1 MHQVSPKIC
10 HPELSCIGAESKDL
24 RFVSNS
30 TNSGVPFKPPVGLS
44 GIANLRD
51 RLENGLFDRLE
62 NIGVNGGRAPLVAN
76 TTNLWFDHLE
86 GEALVIAL
94 DLKGLSVS
102 GGSACA
108 SGAAEPS
115 HVLTAMGLT
124 PARGRA
130 SLRFSLT
137 KNTTEEDLDFA
148 LDVVPAAVSRLREL
162 SPVFAGTLS

>member
-1 MHQVSPKIC
+1 M
-10 HPELSCIGAESKDL
+10 
-24 RFVSNS
+24 
-30 TNSGVPFKPPVGLS
+30 S
-44 GIANLRD
+44 GIETLRD
-51 RLENGLFDRLE
+51 RLENGLLDRLE
-62 NIGVNGGRAPLVAN
+62 NIGINGGKAPRVPN
-76 TTNLWFDHLE
+76 TTNIWFDHLE

-94 DLKGLSVS
+94 DLRGLAVS

-137 KNTTEEDLDFA
+137 KNTTEEDIDFA
-148 LDVVPAAVSRLREL
+148 LDIVPAAVGRLREI
-162 SPVFAGTLS
+162 SPAFAGTLS